1 LRRRARTRSRAKPRA
16 RRSPRAPAAAASAR
30 PASYAAR
37 NAGLNAS
44 ISAATLLPGNPPPR
58 NPSGTSR
65 VGLDGSCTAIFLGR
79 PRPRFFCMGRPAAT
93 AIRPAAACSAR
104 SSTSSR
110 ADAAA
115 ASSAARAEK
124 FAAASA
130 ILNAGGSSETVF
142 WSVSSRFFPSSEDGD
157 PDPVAGFSVSFA
169 VASPRDASFRTF
181 PGFSSASASGEGTS
195 FFSSR
200 AGDDLENVGT
210 AAASDSAPTFAAR
223 RDRSGFER
231 IATPAGTVISSSSSP
246 FARFSCHGF
255 VALMC
260 VSRSERGRFVFIHD
274 TWGGSFSNGFT
285 RHRSQS
291 SRTVSDGYTCAG
303 RRRRGRRVSRG
314 KGEGAKSGRAG
325 FSKLSAKNPRPRD
338 CVPRGESEILG
349 ARARTSTT
357 NALATVSSWRS
368 LDRRSPRRRDR
379 SPPCSFRFST
389 CGARGRWGRGRERT
403 RQRDPSEGAHAPAVS
418 TDVYGN
424 TSWRRFPSGCAR
436 ACDSI
441 GRAFDRSVG
450 SRDTGAGGG
459 RMRVAG
465 DDRWDA
471 PRARTGR

>member
-1 LRRRARTRSRAKPRA
+1 MMSATLGGFAPARADTLTGEAA
-16 RRSPRAPAAAASAR
+16 SPAVAESTAAAASAR

-58 NPSGTSR
+58 NPIRTSR

-110 ADAAA
+110 TDAAA
-115 ASSAARAEK
+115 APSAARAEK

-255 VALMC
+255 VALTC

-274 TWGGSFSNGFT
+274 TWGRSFSNGFT

-291 SRTVSDGYTCAG
+291 SRTVSDGY
-303 RRRRGRRVSRG
+303 
-314 KGEGAKSGRAG
+314 
-325 FSKLSAKNPRPRD
+325 
-338 CVPRGESEILG
+338 
-349 ARARTSTT
+349 TSTT

-389 CGARGRWGRGRERT
+389 SRENRT
-403 RQRDPSEGAHAPAVS
+403 VTVPA
-418 TDVYGN
+418 G
-424 TSWRRFPSGCAR
+424 
-436 ACDSI
+436 
-441 GRAFDRSVG
+441 
-450 SRDTGAGGG
+450 DTGVPAS
-459 RMRVAG
+459 
-465 DDRWDA
+465 DI
-471 PRARTGR
+471 